1 MSGSRF
7 LMALFVQKMYEKR
20 KKNPVSMTNSP
31 VARTMIPPILKY
43 RGEDNLFKEGVVL
56 NYNYKLVY

>member
-1 MSGSRF
+1 
-7 LMALFVQKMYEKR
+7 
-20 KKNPVSMTNSP
+20 MTNSP
-31 VARTMIPPILKY
+31 VARTMIPPTLKY

>member
-1 MSGSRF
+1 MSGSRL
-7 LMALFVQKMYEKR
+7 LMALFVQKMYEKK

-31 VARTMIPPILKY
+31 VARTMVPPTLKH
-43 RGEDNLFKEGVVL
+43 RGEDNLLEEGVVL